1 MGFRTSF
8 LALSAVATLCLP
20 VLAGVA
26 AAADSAVILMYHR
39 FGDDRYPST
48 NIRLDQFES
57 HVAELKSGGY
67 HVLPVPEIVSAI
79 RDGKPLPDRAVGITV
94 DDAYRS
100 VFENGWPRLKAAG
113 FPFTLFVSTD
123 PVDQASTGQT
133 SEYMTWD
140 QVRELAAGGV
150 VIGNHTAT
158 HLHMADAGPE
168 RNRRDV
174 ERAAA
179 RFEEMLGW
187 KPALFAYPYGE
198 ASLATARLIAE
209 MGFPVAFGQF
219 SGAIGPDPELFYLPR
234 FALNETYGD
243 IKRFRQVAGALALS
257 VTDITP
263 ADPLVGAVNPPA
275 IGFTVRRPTQ
285 GLDRLTCYISPEKS
299 HLERLGESRFEV
311 RVEKPLAKGR
321 TRLNCTMPGA
331 DGRWYWYGRQFYV
344 AG

>member
-1 MGFRTSF
+1 MVFRV
-8 LALSAVATLCLP
+8 LLVALSAM
-20 VLAGVA
+20 A
-26 AAADSAVILMYHR
+26 ALWSSALVGTASAADSAVILMYHR

-57 HVAELKSGGY
+57 HLAELKSGGY
-67 HVLPVPEIVSAI
+67 HVLPVPEIVAAI
-79 RDGKPLPDRAVGITV
+79 RDGSPLPDRTVGITI

-123 PVDQASTGQT
+123 PVDLASAGKT

-150 VIGNHTAT
+150 IIGNHAAS
-158 HLHMADAGPE
+158 HPHMADATAE
-168 RNRRDV
+168 QNRRDV
-174 ERAAA
+174 ERASA
-179 RFEEMLGW
+179 RLEEVLGW

-198 ASLATARLIAE
+198 AGLATTRLIAE
-209 MGFPVAFGQF
+209 MGFTVAFGQF
-219 SGAIGPDPELFYLPR
+219 SGAIGPNPEIFYLPR

-257 VTDITP
+257 VADVTP

-285 GLDRLTCYISPEKS
+285 GLDHLTCYISPEKS

-311 RVEKPLAKGR
+311 RVQKPFAKGR
-321 TRLNCTMPGA
+321 TRLNCTMPAA

-344 AG
+344 AD